1 MAACQSFNSKQ
12 FTKPRKN
19 VQLCSSVSHRSASVG
34 LHGSR
39 PSLHLQRAPPDD
51 RHGPHG
57 ERLQTTATDLQTSTS
72 RRPPRTS
79 WRAPPSPLLKQD
91 TIYFNTGDFFSSLTQ
106 MSIAYLLPFCAF
118 LRSIISYK
126 LPNPATHLIFI
137 RTLVL
142 VAENAWLTSQSQP
155 MTELQFYS
163 EPFDHSKEE
172 FIGCAAPR
180 LTRLFL

>member
-1 MAACQSFNSKQ
+1 M
-12 FTKPRKN
+12 
-19 VQLCSSVSHRSASVG
+19 QLCSSVSHRSASVG
-34 LHGSR
+34 LHGL
-39 PSLHLQRAPPDD
+39 PSICS
-51 RHGPHG
+51 

-79 WRAPPSPLLKQD
+79 RRAPPAPPSPLLKQD
-91 TIYFNTGDFFSSLTQ
+91 KIYLNTGDCFSSLTQ

-155 MTELQFYS
+155 MTEFQFYS
-163 EPFDHSKEE
+163 EPFDHAKEE
-172 FIGCAAPR
+172 FIGCAVPR